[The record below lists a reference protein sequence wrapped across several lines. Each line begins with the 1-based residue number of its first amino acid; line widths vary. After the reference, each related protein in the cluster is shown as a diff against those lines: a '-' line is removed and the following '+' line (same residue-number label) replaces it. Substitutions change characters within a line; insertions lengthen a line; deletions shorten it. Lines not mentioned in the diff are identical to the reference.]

1 MDKNGFLTVPIFETI
16 VLVKSYE
23 PHRIIIYFKCFP
35 YKGDI
40 CVANQMVT
48 PGSFSKRVSNV
59 GARNLLLCVKK
70 TKMINP

>member
-40 CVANQMVT
+40 CMANRMVT
-48 PGSFSKRVSNV
+48 PGFFSKRVSNV